1 MSCVRLSSCIHCFIK
16 FGEQLDCFRELMV
29 SIHNDAHADPHAV
42 GVMKGRE
49 VVGHVPHKI
58 PRICAVFK
66 TGQYIKITITGNC
79 HYSHDL
85 LHKFS

>member
-1 MSCVRLSSCIHCFIK
+1 
-16 FGEQLDCFRELMV
+16 MV

-49 VVGHVPHKI
+49 VVGHVPDKI